1 MITSV
6 PHTQYNVYILC
17 PAQKILIKLEG
28 GGFHRRAVVC
38 HFLHDLEFP
47 LALLSCQLF
56 FGVAVNAYCYSMF
69 VSCLSVCLSVCLSF
83 CLFVCFSNLDDNE
96 FIQLIYFTIIK
107 CEIYFEI
114 LFWYIESSLNGFKW
128 FNINSRL
135 KALLNFE

>member
-6 PHTQYNVYILC
+6 PHTQYNVYILD

-69 VSCLSVCLSVCLSF
+69 VSCLSVCLFV
-83 CLFVCFSNLDDNE
+83 CLFVSVTLMIMSLYSFK
-96 FIQLIYFTIIK
+96 YFTIIK

-114 LFWYIESSLNGFKW
+114 LFLIYRIEFKW
-128 FNINSRL
+128 F
-135 KALLNFE
+135 

>member
-6 PHTQYNVYILC
+6 PHTQYNVYILD

-56 FGVAVNAYCYSMF
+56 FGVAVNANCYSMF
-69 VSCLSVCLSVCLSF
+69 VSCLSVRLSVCVCV
-83 CLFVCFSNLDDNE
+83 CLFVYFVCLFVSVTLMIMSLYS
-96 FIQLIYFTIIK
+96 FKYFTIIK
-107 CEIYFEI
+107 CEVYFEI
-114 LFWYIESSLNGFKW
+114 LF
-128 FNINSRL
+128 
-135 KALLNFE
+135 

>member
-6 PHTQYNVYILC
+6 PHTQYNVYILD

-69 VSCLSVCLSVCLSF
+69 VSCLSVRLSVLNVCVFF
-83 CLFVCFSNLDDNE
+83 CLFVSVTLMIMSLYSFK
-96 FIQLIYFTIIK
+96 YFTIIK
-107 CEIYFEI
+107 CEVYFEI

-128 FNINSRL
+128 FNINS
-135 KALLNFE
+135 